1 MESGRAR
8 SLLWEGGVCNSLGKV
23 SLEIS
28 PPCRASQKLG
38 ALRPC
43 SGHCPRGGDLP
54 HTRSVQSGNLYTSP
68 LFIRG
73 RVWAL
78 KPHEASTAQPLN
90 KPWLSFSFYSQ
101 TGIISL
107 YDCVFKRN
115 PGYNQ
120 KLHRDDRE
128 HAKSLGL
135 HVNEEVIVRRGIAG
149 CEQIHCVCLFSTV
162 CSWLHVTRLC
172 EALLCLTVPGSEDQ
186 ATVTAHSILPC

>member
-8 SLLWEGGVCNSLGKV
+8 SLLWEEGVCNSLGKV
-23 SLEIS
+23 SLETS
-28 PPCRASQKLG
+28 PSCRASQELG
-38 ALRPC
+38 AWRPC

-54 HTRSVQSGNLYTSP
+54 HTRSVQSGISIH
-68 LFIRG
+68 FHSSSG

-135 HVNEEVIVRRGIAG
+135 HVNEEVIVRQGIAG
-149 CEQIHCVCLFSTV
+149 CEQIHCVCV
-162 CSWLHVTRLC
+162 CLALC
-172 EALLCLTVPGSEDQ
+172 AVGCT
-186 ATVTAHSILPC
+186 